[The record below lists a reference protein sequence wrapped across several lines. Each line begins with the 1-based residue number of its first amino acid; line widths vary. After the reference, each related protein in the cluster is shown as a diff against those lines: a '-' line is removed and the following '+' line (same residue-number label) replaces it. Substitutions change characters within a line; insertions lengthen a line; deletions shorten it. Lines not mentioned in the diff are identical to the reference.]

1 MTKDT
6 NKHTHT
12 YTHTAR
18 NEPTLN
24 YFDIKEARVAYQAG
38 KNVTE
43 LLRKQKGLTYNTP
56 EIIEAAYDLQAGTY
70 IASTKNNIHA
80 ATAYAA
86 ELASLLNQ
94 HIEDTTTLL
103 DIGTGE
109 LTTISHT
116 LQQLRVKPK
125 TLLAFDISW
134 SRIYLGCSYADEI
147 LSKTDRQRLLPFV
160 ADINEIPLCDKS
172 VDVVTSSHA
181 LEPNGSCLPS
191 LLAELFRITRKKLVL
206 FEPCYEINTEEGKAR
221 MDRLGYIKNMDG
233 VITQLGGTLLDKTK
247 IENVSNPLNPT
258 VCFVI
263 EPPKSSNLALSLSE
277 SQKHIFSIPGTNIS
291 MVEAEGFYVSKDT
304 GLCFPILKNIPIL
317 KSNSAILA
325 SAFDS

>member
-1 MTKDT
+1 MTKT
-6 NKHTHT
+6 HSQKLKH
-12 YTHTAR
+12 
-18 NEPTLN
+18 
-24 YFDIKEARVAYQAG
+24 FDITEARAAYQAG
-38 KNVTE
+38 KNITE
-43 LLRKQKGLTYNTP
+43 LLRKQKGLTHNTP

-70 IASTKNNIHA
+70 IANTRKNIHA
-80 ATAYAA
+80 AKAYAT
-86 ELASLLNQ
+86 ELASLLNPY
-94 HIEDTTTLL
+94 IEDETTLL

-125 TLLAFDISW
+125 KLLAFDISW
-134 SRIYLGCSYADEI
+134 SRVYLGCSFADDV

-181 LEPNGSCLPS
+181 LEPNGISLPS
-191 LLAELFRITRKKLVL
+191 LLAELFRITRNKLVL

-221 MDRLGYIKNMDG
+221 MDKLGYIKDMDS
-233 VITQLGGTLLDKTK
+233 VITQLGGNLLDKIK
-247 IENVSNPLNPT
+247 IKNVSNPLNPT

-263 EPPKSSNLALSLSE
+263 EPPKSSNPAFTSNQSHY
-277 SQKHIFSIPGTNIS
+277 SHIFSVPGTDLS
-291 MVEAEGFYVSKDT
+291 MFEADGFYVSRET

-325 SAFDS
+325 SAFDT